1 MKKRILLGIIAVI
14 LLTAFD
20 QIVKYAI
27 SSSFVV
33 GETKKIIDGVF
44 QLNYVQNR
52 GAAWGSFSGKIVFL
66 LIITC
71 IILIASMYLYYR
83 LVKRDDG

>member
-1 MKKRILLGIIAVI
+1 MKKRILLAIIAVI

-33 GETKKIIDGVF
+33 GETKKIIGRISTE
-44 QLNYVQNR
+44 LCAKP
-52 GAAWGSFSGKIVFL
+52 GCCMGKFFW
-66 LIITC
+66 
-71 IILIASMYLYYR
+71 
-83 LVKRDDG
+83 